1 MCSEQGRCDRPAD
14 CAGYPSRAAG
24 SERLVWGDLALCD
37 GLIADIAADGRW
49 SVGTIPTIFVDF
61 RKDLDDILDDW
72 KYCMDFP
79 AKSLF
84 SVKSSYEG
92 GVVTAEVSM
101 GVKEAGDYRIVA
113 VLVQDGLIAYQKGYG
128 EGYVHKNIVRD
139 ISDGGMFG
147 NGDIPLAEGGQTE
160 KTFSLT
166 VQDGAYDVS
175 DLSLV
180 IYSLCNED
188 GNIVS
193 DNSIRVPV
201 GESTDYRYDD

>member
-1 MCSEQGRCDRPAD
+1 MAELLKDDDFSDHVVQMDIHVQDE
-14 CAGYPSRAAG
+14 
-24 SERLVWGDLALCD
+24 VGDLALC
-37 GLIADIAADGRW
+37 
-49 SVGTIPTIFVDF
+49 
-61 RKDLDDILDDW
+61 
-72 KYCMDFP
+72 
-79 AKSLF
+79 
-84 SVKSSYEG
+84 
-92 GVVTAEVSM
+92 
-101 GVKEAGDYRIVA
+101 
-113 VLVQDGLIAYQKGYG
+113 DGLIAYQKGYG